1 MLLVAVWAKWLL
13 LRETKVHACNAGSA
27 QLPIVKTSGS
37 FGTMN
42 QGLFLIACKFQPPPQ
57 PWSRIHH
64 RTAFSMWFYIIIYP
78 VQQRPHRCREEEIKS
93 SPTLKAEKKSK

>member
-13 LRETKVHACNAGSA
+13 LRETKVHACSAGSA

-64 RTAFSMWFYIIIYP
+64 RTAFSMWFYIISIL
-78 VQQRPHRCREEEIKS
+78 S
-93 SPTLKAEKKSK
+93 SKDPINAEKRRSNPAQH